1 MRDRGRGRAEAVR
14 ARFFPEEEEERAG
27 PRDRAED
34 RQGPQRPDPRRTE
47 FAQGRPVHHRA
58 ADYEYE
64 RSSECIVRSS
74 EWRPYAIGSILFY
87 LRTLNSEL
95 RTELRGFILD
105 TASTILIV
113 ILALYLIF
121 KFFGYLSRLGIKQL
135 SPKELDQKKGM
146 VLLDVRTDK
155 EYEQGHIPG
164 AVHIPLS
171 EIGDKIKKL
180 KKDKE
185 LVVF

>member
-1 MRDRGRGRAEAVR
+1 MRSGT
-14 ARFFPEEEEERAG
+14 
-27 PRDRAED
+27 
-34 RQGPQRPDPRRTE
+34 QGL
-47 FAQGRPVHHRA
+47 
-58 ADYEYE
+58 ADL
-64 RSSECIVRSS
+64 
-74 EWRPYAIGSILFY
+74 ILFIPNSAFRIY
-87 LRTLNSEL
+87 LR
-95 RTELRGFILD
+95 GVILD

-171 EIGDKIKKL
+171 ELGDRIKKL

-185 LVVF
+185 IVVFCQNGNKSIWAIKRLMGMGYKNLSNLKGGYNAWKRSH